1 MLEVRLEGDR
11 SKPEVRQVGLRAAGE
26 EPLRERQSTADWRA
40 RFGAKEAE
48 LRAYRE
54 LGSVPWYRR
63 LLPSPVRKEITGLP
77 NLALEAK

>member
-1 MLEVRLEGDR
+1 MSGR
-11 SKPEVRQVGLRAAGE
+11 STSRSTPLGLRAAGE

-63 LLPSPVRKEITGLP
+63 LLPSPVRKEITELP